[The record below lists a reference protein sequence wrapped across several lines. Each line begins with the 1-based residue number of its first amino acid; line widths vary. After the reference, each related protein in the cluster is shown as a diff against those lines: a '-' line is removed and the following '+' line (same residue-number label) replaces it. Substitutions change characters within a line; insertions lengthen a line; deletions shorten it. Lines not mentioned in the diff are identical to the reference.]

1 MNVKELIKEL
11 QKLPQDM
18 DVRYSVEKRERPAHS
33 LRHQQGRSVRER
45 VGNSQIPRPM
55 NRKERQE
62 AWAERYRE
70 YAENATKRATAAF
83 NASNDAVADIPLGQ
97 PILVGH
103 HSEKA
108 HRRALELSNNAM
120 MRSVHESEKAAYY
133 AQKAEAVEN
142 NDNIYI
148 GDDDAIER
156 LKKKIS
162 ELTALQE
169 LMKGANKIIRAKS
182 LSDIEKIDAL
192 VNLGISRPKANKMV
206 GAQIIFPGYALTNNN
221 AKISAAKK
229 QLAKAEALASKEDR
243 EYTIDDITIEEC
255 YSENRVRIYFP
266 GKPDDD
272 MRANLKRNG
281 FRWAPSM
288 GCWQAYIN
296 RWTLRF
302 VNEINKSNQ

>member
-1 MNVKELIKEL
+1 
-11 QKLPQDM
+11 
-18 DVRYSVEKRERPAHS
+18 
-33 LRHQQGRSVRER
+33 
-45 VGNSQIPRPM
+45 M

-62 AWAERYRE
+62 ARAERYRE
-70 YAENATKRATAAF
+70 YAENAAKRATAAF
-83 NASNDAVADIPLGQ
+83 NASNDAVANIPLGQ

-108 HRRALELSNNAM
+108 HRRALDRSNSAM

-133 AQKAEAVEN
+133 ARKAEAVEN
-142 NDNIYI
+142 NNNIYI

-156 LKKKIS
+156 LKNKIA

-169 LMKGANKIIRAKS
+169 QMKCANKIIRAKS

-192 VNLGISRPKANKMV
+192 VYLGISRPKANKMV

-266 GKPDDD
+266 GKPDDE
-272 MRANLKRNG
+272 MRTELKRNG

-302 VNEINKSNQ
+302 VNDITKTNQ

>member
-1 MNVKELIKEL
+1 MT
-11 QKLPQDM
+11 
-18 DVRYSVEKRERPAHS
+18 
-33 LRHQQGRSVRER
+33 
-45 VGNSQIPRPM
+45 
-55 NRKERQE
+55 RKERQE
-62 AWAERYRE
+62 ARAERYRQ
-70 YAENATKRATAAF
+70 YAENAERRATAAF
-83 NASNDAVADIPLGQ
+83 NASSAAIDGIPLGQ

-103 HSEKA
+103 HSEAA
-108 HRRALELSNNAM
+108 HRRALERSNGAM

-133 AQKAEAVEN
+133 RQKAEAAEN
-142 NDNIYI
+142 NDNIYL

-156 LKKKIS
+156 LKKKIA

-169 LMKGANKIIRAKS
+169 QMKGANKIIRAKS
-182 LSDIEKIDAL
+182 LNDIEKIDAL
-192 VNLGISRPKANKMV
+192 VHLGISKPKANKMV

-221 AKISAAKK
+221 AKISAARK

-266 GKPDDD
+266 GKPDDE
-272 MRANLKRNG
+272 MRENLKRDG
-281 FRWAPSM
+281 FRWAPSI

-302 VNEINKSNQ
+302 VNEITKSNQ